1 MRRPR
6 SASSLRDSCAS
17 SQPSLGSD
25 QNLESIKR
33 GSNARAQRLPLP
45 IGTFFSSF
53 CDIQHLTK
61 HEGRSAVDA
70 LSLVLFAVLSDA
82 TGATVNNP
90 KCYPC
95 VDYGKHLQRGGGVST
110 ATTID
115 LTSTNLDLDPDG
127 EGIKGT
133 AQPSHYT

>member
-1 MRRPR
+1 MGPVKGMH
-6 SASSLRDSCAS
+6 D
-17 SQPSLGSD
+17 P
-25 QNLESIKR
+25 
-33 GSNARAQRLPLP
+33 
-45 IGTFFSSF
+45 
-53 CDIQHLTK
+53 
-61 HEGRSAVDA
+61 
-70 LSLVLFAVLSDA
+70 
-82 TGATVNNP
+82 TVNNP

-133 AQPSHYT
+133 TAQPSHYTVVWNDAHALPIEALSEQFRQT